1 MALRTHLY
9 KVQQMFVVAL
19 CSSLLFVNCKKSFRD
34 NPGYASDSGVTLKT
48 NASAAHLS
56 AWAITSWYKLHI
68 RMMLTANP
76 ATNNAL
82 NAQAFTYFGIGVYE
96 SVRSGIKNSVSL
108 SQSLY
113 TMPKMPQKDNNGYDL
128 QVSANAVLASLT
140 RSFFT
145 WLTAA
150 NMASV
155 DSLENAINEQ
165 LSLSVESAKFNRSQ
179 AYGRAVADAIYNWSK
194 TDNWNVGNT
203 GYIPPTSPAGVWIP
217 TPPAFAP
224 VPVLPFISNSRP
236 LMTEHATGIT
246 PPLPFPYSE
255 TPGSDFY
262 KMVRD
267 VYDLSKVLTHEDSV
281 MALYWNDVGVGVGYS
296 PSGHVINEVTQ
307 AIDQNNIDLGTAAQ
321 AYAKAGI
328 ASHDAFLV
336 LFRSKYVYNLIRP
349 VSYIRKLWEPAWLP
363 VIPTPPHPEY
373 PSAHAFITSAT
384 MRAAVSVLGNVS
396 IVDHTYD
403 FLGYKPRPFA
413 NLDSAGSEAGNSRRF
428 AGIHYKPSIVTGLT
442 EGRKLGDDVGN
453 IKLTE

>member
-1 MALRTHLY
+1 MILA
-9 KVQQMFVVAL
+9 
-19 CSSLLFVNCKKSFRD
+19 
-34 NPGYASDSGVTLKT
+34 
-48 NASAAHLS
+48 
-56 AWAITSWYKLHI
+56 
-68 RMMLTANP
+68 ANP

-82 NAQAFTYFGIGVYE
+82 NAAAFAYFGIGLYE

-113 TMPKMPQKDNNGYDL
+113 AMPEMPQKDNNGYDL

-145 WLTAA
+145 WLTTA
-150 NMASV
+150 NKASV

-165 LSLSVESAKFNRSQ
+165 LSLAVESAKFKRSQ
-179 AYGRAVADAIYNWSK
+179 AYGRAVADAIFNWSK
-194 TDNWNVGNT
+194 TDNWNVSNA
-203 GYIPPTSPAGVWIP
+203 GYIPPTSPAGVWVP

-224 VPVLPFISNSRP
+224 IPVLPFISTARP
-236 LMTEHATGIT
+236 FLIEHASGVT

-255 TPGSDFY
+255 DPSSDFY

-281 MALYWNDVGVGVGYS
+281 MALYWNDVGVGVGYT
-296 PSGHVINEVTQ
+296 PAGHVMNEITQ

-336 LFRSKYVYNLIRP
+336 LFRSKYLYNLLRP
-349 VSYIRKLWEPAWLP
+349 VSYIRKLWEPGWLP

-373 PSAHAFITSAT
+373 PSAHAFITGAT
-384 MRAAVSVLGNVS
+384 MRAALLVLGNVS

-403 FLGYKPRPFA
+403 FLGYKPRSFA
-413 NLDSAGSEAGNSRRF
+413 TLDKAGEEAGNSRRF
-428 AGIHYKPSIVTGLT
+428 AGIHYMPSIVTGLA
-442 EGRKLGDDVGN
+442 EGRKVGDRAGN
-453 IKLTE
+453 IKMTE